1 MTATNTRRP
10 ELHFTPE
17 RNWVNDP
24 NGLVFHK
31 GVYHLFF
38 QSNPYGNDWG
48 NMSWGHAISRD
59 LISWEDRPVAILF
72 DDDGGIFSGSVV
84 VDVTNSSGFGT
95 PENPPLVAMYTI
107 AQPGHQAQGLA
118 FSVDDGETWTKY
130 EGNPVL
136 DRGTPDF
143 RDPKVVRYQDA
154 GSQSY
159 WVATCVEAND
169 RQVLFFRSDDLKTW
183 TPLSTFGPIGAVG
196 GVWEC
201 PDLFPLRLDGGE
213 EKWVLLVSINP
224 GGIAGGSGTQYFVG
238 DFDGVTFTPLE
249 GEGDPHRWLDFG
261 RDFYAGV
268 TFDGVPDARRI
279 LIAWMSNWD
288 YAAAVPT
295 SPWRGGMALP
305 RELTLETVDGRP
317 QLRQSLVGG
326 GPALDIVHTATAGA
340 LREART
346 VLPVTGTTLVI
357 DAVLH
362 ARRRL
367 PFRPE
372 RARLGRRNVGHDRA
386 LRRVVRHGGGR
397 PHVVRRHRLPPSL
410 RERGVGTGDARRR
423 SAHVA
428 DRRGCDLGGGVRQR
442 RRGDDHRPRLPE
454 PRRHD
459 GRPAQR
465 GWTRLRR
472 VADRGAP
479 QLAGYSH
486 SMVPGGFDVTSSTT
500 RFTPSTSLV
509 MRFEMVASTS

>member
-1 MTATNTRRP
+1 MMTSAVTVTTTARRP

-136 DRGTPDF
+136 DRGTADF

-340 LREART
+340 LQEART

-362 ARRRL
+362 A
-367 PFRPE
+367 
-372 RARLGRRNVGHDRA
+372 
-386 LRRVVRHGGGR
+386 
-397 PHVVRRHRLPPSL
+397 
-410 RERGVGTGDARRR
+410 GDASRFGLSVLG
-423 SAHVA
+423 SA
-428 DRRGCDLGGGVRQR
+428 
-442 RRGDDHRPRLPE
+442 
-454 PRRHD
+454 D
-459 GRPAQR
+459 GTS
-465 GWTRLRR
+465 GTT
-472 VADRGAP
+472 V
-479 QLAGYSH
+479 
-486 SMVPGGFDVTSSTT
+486 VFDVSSGTVAVDRTSSGDTGFHPLFASVESAPVTLDDDRLTLRIVVDATSVEVFVNDGAVTITDLVFPNPDDTT
-500 RFTPSTSLV
+500 VALLSEGGLAS
-509 MRFEMVASTS
+509 VASLTVARPS